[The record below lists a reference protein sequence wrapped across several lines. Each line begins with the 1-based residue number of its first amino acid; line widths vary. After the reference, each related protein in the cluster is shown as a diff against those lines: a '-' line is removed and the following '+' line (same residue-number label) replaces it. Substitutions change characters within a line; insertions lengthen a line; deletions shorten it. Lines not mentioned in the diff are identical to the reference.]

1 MSSAST
7 SYVLARVKNRILNE
21 TFADLINLNQS
32 DYSAHVELTIGD
44 KSEVTISVS
53 NLVCDLILTYAL
65 G

>member
-44 KSEVTISVS
+44 KLGGSPG
-53 NLVCDLILTYAL
+53 LVVKGGDS
-65 G
+65 